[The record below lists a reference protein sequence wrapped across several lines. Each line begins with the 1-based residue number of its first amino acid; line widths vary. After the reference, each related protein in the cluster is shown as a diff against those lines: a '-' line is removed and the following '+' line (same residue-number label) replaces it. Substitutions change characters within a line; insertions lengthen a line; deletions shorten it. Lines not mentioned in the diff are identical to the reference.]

1 MRILICSKKLFLMGL
16 KLMRK
21 GTIMWPYIEHSEEE
35 LKAEVRYS

>member
-21 GTIMWPYIEHSEEE
+21 GTIMWPYTKTFRRRI
-35 LKAEVRYS
+35 